1 MELKIQSVGFNASER
16 LETFVQKKV
25 DKLKTVYDGVS
36 NANVYLK
43 LENTSEVENKV
54 GEIRVD
60 VKGTELFVKK
70 QSKTFE
76 ESIDNCVDALKK
88 QLTKYK
94 EKLRD

>member
-16 LETFVQKKV
+16 LEMFVQKKV

-43 LENTSEVENKV
+43 LENTSEIENKV

>member
-1 MELKIQSVGFNASER
+1 MELKIQSVGFSASER
-16 LETFVQKKV
+16 LEMFVQKKV